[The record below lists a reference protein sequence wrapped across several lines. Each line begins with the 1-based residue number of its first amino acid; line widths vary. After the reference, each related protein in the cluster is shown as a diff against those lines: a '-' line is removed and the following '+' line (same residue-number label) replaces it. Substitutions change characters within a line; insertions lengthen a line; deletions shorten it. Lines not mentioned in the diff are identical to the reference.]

1 MVVEVESAAE
11 DPSSGDAAARG
22 DVRRFRIF
30 ARGRLRV
37 SAHERR
43 SRSGGHPVSE
53 SVCARDPLQSRHRTA
68 RHHGSRKTTS
78 LASVAGSQDARSM
91 IAAARR
97 ILARLR
103 RPARTSS
110 SQQRD
115 IFTAIF
121 RRNDWGHPD
130 SVSGPGSTIE
140 RGLQFRD
147 EFVKVLRDVEI
158 KSILDAPCGDFN
170 WMRLV
175 LDDLDVE
182 YTGVDIVEALVREN
196 AARDA
201 RQFRCLDFT
210 PDELPRADAVLC
222 RDELVHLSLADIRET
237 KSNFER

>member
-1 MVVEVESAAE
+1 
-11 DPSSGDAAARG
+11 
-22 DVRRFRIF
+22 
-30 ARGRLRV
+30 
-37 SAHERR
+37 
-43 SRSGGHPVSE
+43 
-53 SVCARDPLQSRHRTA
+53 
-68 RHHGSRKTTS
+68 
-78 LASVAGSQDARSM
+78 M

-110 SQQRD
+110 SQQRE

-147 EFVKVLRDVEI
+147 ELVKVLRDVEI

-210 PDELPRADAVLC
+210 ADELPRADLVLC
-222 RDELVHLSLADIRET
+222 RDALVHFSFADIHAAIG
-237 KSNFER
+237 NFQRSGARYLMATTFVDRDRNRDIATGGWRPLNMQLAPFSFPEPVAIIDEQCMHSGGIYRDKRLALWKLDDKHA